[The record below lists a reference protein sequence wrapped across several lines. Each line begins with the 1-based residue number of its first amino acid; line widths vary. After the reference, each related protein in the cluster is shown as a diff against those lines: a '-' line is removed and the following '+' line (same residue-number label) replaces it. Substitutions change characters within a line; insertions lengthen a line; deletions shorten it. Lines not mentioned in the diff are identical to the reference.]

1 MSQQHKSLILLI
13 LTAITF
19 IGGYIF
25 LRYAYRVTDSMP
37 FTQEIVLIVLGTV
50 ATVLITALLLNK
62 QTEVEIEKEQTIK
75 FIEMKTATYEHL
87 IQRIED
93 MTLADHIT
101 NDDLTRLRF
110 ITHRLAIVASPAVLH
125 EYHSFLS
132 VLGDSTED
140 GAIGNDYEEV
150 STALAKLTVAIRADL
165 LGQADSMSGHS
176 QQHIR
181 HMILKNADES
191 SSLSINKKA

>member
-1 MSQQHKSLILLI
+1 MTQQHKSTLLLF
-13 LTAITF
+13 LTATTF

-25 LRYAYRVTDSMP
+25 LRYAYKVTDTLP
-37 FTQEIVLIVLGTV
+37 FAQEIVLIVLGTV

-87 IQRIED
+87 IQRIEA
-93 MTLADHIT
+93 MSLADEIT
-101 NDDLTRLRF
+101 NADLMRLRF
-110 ITHRLAIVASPAVLH
+110 ITHRLAIVSSPAVLQ
-125 EYHSFLS
+125 EYHNFLS

-140 GAIGNDYEEV
+140 GAIHNDYDQL
-150 STALAKLTVAIRADL
+150 STALAKLTVAIRSDL
-165 LGQADSMSGHS
+165 LGQSDSLSGHS

-181 HMILKNADES
+181 RMILRNADES
-191 SSLSINKKA
+191 SSLSIRKP

>member
-1 MSQQHKSLILLI
+1 MM

-19 IGGYIF
+19 VGGYLF
-25 LRYAYRVTDSMP
+25 LRYAYRVTDSLP
-37 FTQEIVLIVLGTV
+37 FAQEVVLIVLGTV

-75 FIEMKTATYEHL
+75 FLDLKTQSYEQL

-93 MTLADHIT
+93 MSVADNIT
-101 NDDLTRLRF
+101 DADLMRLRF
-110 ITHRLAIVASPAVLH
+110 ITHRLAIVASPAVLK

-132 VLGDSTED
+132 VLGESTED
-140 GAIGNDYEEV
+140 GVIGNDYEQV

-165 LGQADSMSGHS
+165 LGESDSLSGHTKH
-176 QQHIR
+176 HIR
-181 HMILKNADES
+181 TIILNNAGES
-191 SSLSINKKA
+191 TDLKIQNQNNQ